1 MILDDVRPA
10 KAVRKQNRRKEKV
23 YGYLTNVL
31 QEVFSAEVKVI
42 ITGN

>member
-1 MILDDVRPA
+1 MIIADVGTA
-10 KAVRKQNRRKEKV
+10 KAVPKQNWKKENV
-23 YGYLTNVL
+23 SVYLTDVL